1 MAKKNDKEANRLD
14 NAARAGWLYYVAGH
28 NQDEVAV
35 KLGVSRQ
42 AAQRLVSLAINEK
55 LIKFRLD
62 HPLAHCM
69 ELSQKLMDKF
79 DLKECEVVP
88 NDLNPATSFQGIPQ
102 ACASAMEQFLK
113 SDKPKIIT
121 LGTGR
126 TLRACVDQLSQMDC
140 PQHRIVSQ
148 VGNITPDGAAS
159 SYDVII
165 RMSDTINALRYPLP
179 VPVIAASIDE
189 RKVLQAQRQYQHI
202 LALAEQTDVSFVG
215 IGQMSKDAP
224 LVQDGFITRNEL
236 KSIVNQGA
244 VGEIIGWVFD
254 KEGRIIAAPINDRVS
269 SVPIIPDSKKIVFGV
284 AAGKSKINAIF
295 SALQGKLINS
305 LVTNEYTAEQLLKKR
320 INNHDISN

>member
-1 MAKKNDKEANRLD
+1 MAKNNDREANRLD

-28 NQDEVAV
+28 NQDQIAA
-35 KLGVSRQ
+35 KLGLSRQ
-42 AAQRLVSLAINEK
+42 AAQRLISLAISEK

-62 HPLAHCM
+62 HPIAHCM
-69 ELSQKLMDKF
+69 ELCQKLKHRF
-79 DLKECEVVP
+79 DLKHCEVAP
-88 NDLNPATSFQGIPQ
+88 DDLNPQDSFQGVPQ
-102 ACASAMEQFLK
+102 ACASTMEQFLK
-113 SDKPKIIT
+113 SDEPKIIT

-126 TLRACVDQLSQMDC
+126 ILRACVDQLSQMDC
-140 PQHRIVSQ
+140 PQHRIVSL
-148 VGNITPDGAAS
+148 VGNITPEGAAS
-159 SYDVII
+159 SYDVIV
-165 RMSDTINALRYPLP
+165 RMADTTNAVRYPLP

-236 KSIVNQGA
+236 KLVVGQGA

-254 KEGRIIAAPINDRVS
+254 KEGKIIEDPVNARVS
-269 SVPIIPDSKKIVFGV
+269 SMPVTPDSEKIVFGV
-284 AAGKSKINAIF
+284 AAGKAKINAIF

-305 LVTNEYTAEQLLKKR
+305 LITNEYTAEQLLKK
-320 INNHDISN
+320 